1 MSSSRPGVAT
11 STSQPRS
18 SSRIWSPK
26 GEPPYATQIRS
37 PVRNANFFDSSW
49 ICCASSR
56 VGASASARIATCGG
70 RSAAV
75 GGWQMCVH
83 LAGSVERGDRSSKR
97 NERSLC
103 VVSWEPAIPKKEGGL
118 RPPPDARAGA
128 PHCQHRG
135 VSRLRGWRVVPSR
148 AHPFSSAT
156 RRSTSLSSH
165 SHSHSPKRRSV
176 VAFASALDTDLG
188 VAAAA
193 ASAVARGAGLKE
205 LVEDGP
211 VDGETQKTPRSAF
224 VTPATAH
231 A

>member
-26 GEPPYATQIRS
+26 GEPPYATQIFS

-83 LAGSVERGDRSSKR
+83 LAGSVERGDRSSTR

-103 VVSWEPAIPKKEGGL
+103 VVSREPAIPKKEGGL
-118 RPPPDARAGA
+118 RPPPDACAGA

-135 VSRLRGWRVVPSR
+135 VSR
-148 AHPFSSAT
+148 F
-156 RRSTSLSSH
+156 
-165 SHSHSPKRRSV
+165 
-176 VAFASALDTDLG
+176 
-188 VAAAA
+188 
-193 ASAVARGAGLKE
+193 RGAWFRRAPIPFLRRRGGARPSPPTPTPTPPR
-205 LVEDGP
+205 DGA
-211 VDGETQKTPRSAF
+211 TSRSPLRWTRTLA
-224 VTPATAH
+224 
-231 A
+231 